1 VPLIVSAREPGPV
14 VGLTAIQDAISG
26 SVTLRWVPPMEHGD
40 DVTSYDVRFKP
51 VGAAHYTYAPP
62 VGDLG
67 RLEITLTRTD
77 GLPPLTHCNFDVRA
91 KINET
96 PGPWGGMVQFIEW
109 TCRLPGCFRSRRC
122 ISRKH
127 ISAFCSRDHAKQ
139 CAMECCL
146 FRECPLPKSRG
157 EGSEYHFCNP
167 FHLRM
172 AKLRNLSALLELNGP
187 NDKFKELCKLFAKKW
202 AKGSA
207 PVIQSVLQVVN
218 PSVEERFQAYVES
231 LPRRYRKVE
240 QYFHGT
246 SLACNIL
253 EHLVICSEFSQSM
266 DECGACDIIESGFET
281 RKIGNRWQRFGP
293 GFYLSSKSSKAGDYC
308 HGNSS
313 TSAIFLCDVAPGRKY
328 ELRTNN
334 PGLTAPPPEYHSV
347 FGKSKFLGA
356 VGDLNYDEIVLYTPE
371 AIYPRYLFIVK
382 S

>member
-1 VPLIVSAREPGPV
+1 MCVCDNYNVVLDIYTVYSTASLSRYTVSCSSTKSASSYLVALQSVLQNIAVVIVTV
-14 VGLTAIQDAISG
+14 
-26 SVTLRWVPPMEHGD
+26 
-40 DVTSYDVRFKP
+40 
-51 VGAAHYTYAPP
+51 
-62 VGDLG
+62 
-67 RLEITLTRTD
+67 
-77 GLPPLTHCNFDVRA
+77 
-91 KINET
+91 
-96 PGPWGGMVQFIEW
+96 
-109 TCRLPGCFRSRRC
+109 GCFALL
-122 ISRKH
+122 H
-127 ISAFCSRDHAKQ
+127 F
-139 CAMECCL
+139 
-146 FRECPLPKSRG
+146 LPD
-157 EGSEYHFCNP
+157 
-167 FHLRM
+167 
-172 AKLRNLSALLELNGP
+172 LSALLELNGP

-207 PVIQSVLQVVN
+207 PVVHSVLQVVN
-218 PSVEERFQAYVES
+218 PSVEERFQAYIES
-231 LPRRYRKVE
+231 LPRRHRKVE

-266 DECGACDIIESGFET
+266 DECGACDIIQSGFET

-313 TSAIFLCDVAPGRKY
+313 SSAIFLCDVAPGRKY

-356 VGDLNYDEIVLYTPE
+356 IGDLNYDEIVLHRPE
-371 AIYPRYLFIVK
+371 AIYPRYLFIVQ

>member
-1 VPLIVSAREPGPV
+1 MGNCCKRGVPLIVREPGAV
-14 VGLTAIQDAISG
+14 VGLTAIQDAVSG
-26 SVTLRWVPPMEHGD
+26 SVTLRWVPPMERGD

-62 VGDLG
+62 VDDLG

-91 KINET
+91 KINEN
-96 PGPWGGMVQFIEW
+96 PGPWGGLVQFVEW
-109 TCRLPGCFRSRRC
+109 TCRLPDVSGADGAYHEN
-122 ISRKH
+122 ISLH
-127 ISAFCSRDHAKQ
+127 FAAGITPNSAVSSKPTADHATHNYVAIIFVS
-139 CAMECCL
+139 AMECCL

-157 EGSEYHFCNP
+157 EGSEYHFCNL

-187 NDKFKELCKLFAKKW
+187 NDKFKELCKLFAKKR

-207 PVIQSVLQVVN
+207 PVVQSVLQVVN
-218 PSVEERFQAYVES
+218 PSVEERFQAYIES
-231 LPRRYRKVE
+231 LPRRHRKVE

-266 DECGACDIIESGFET
+266 DECGACDIIQSGFET

-293 GFYLSSKSSKAGDYC
+293 GFYLSSKSSRLETTATEIAVQVQ
-308 HGNSS
+308 SF
-313 TSAIFLCDVAPGRKY
+313 SAM
-328 ELRTNN
+328 
-334 PGLTAPPPEYHSV
+334 
-347 FGKSKFLGA
+347 
-356 VGDLNYDEIVLYTPE
+356 
-371 AIYPRYLFIVK
+371 
-382 S
+382 